1 MNKWIL
7 ILLITLNEVIAQIY
21 TLNCDNNNSSLIR
34 DIEKDNEDQ
43 ETYRVSFPAKLLNDR
58 IS

>member
-1 MNKWIL
+1 M
-7 ILLITLNEVIAQIY
+7 LITLNEVIAQIY

-43 ETYRVSFPAKLLNDR
+43 ETYRVSFPTKLLNDR

>member
-1 MNKWIL
+1 MNKWIV
-7 ILLITLNEVIAQIY
+7 IMLITLNEVIAQIY

-43 ETYRVSFPAKLLNDR
+43 ETYRVSFPTKLLNDR

>member
-43 ETYRVSFPAKLLNDR
+43 ETYRVSFPTKLLNDR